1 MNVYIYLE
9 YENIR
14 KLRSFI
20 KRRNNHERFEKI
32 LYKFDQGT
40 YNAAID
46 ETNYSKIEF
55 TKKEHDEL
63 KLAFEV
69 IPDYEGQIAAI
80 ATYGNWNRLMR
91 QVTMWRAK

>member
-1 MNVYIYLE
+1 
-9 YENIR
+9 
-14 KLRSFI
+14 
-20 KRRNNHERFEKI
+20 
-32 LYKFDQGT
+32 
-40 YNAAID
+40 
-46 ETNYSKIEF
+46 
-55 TKKEHDEL
+55 EHDEL